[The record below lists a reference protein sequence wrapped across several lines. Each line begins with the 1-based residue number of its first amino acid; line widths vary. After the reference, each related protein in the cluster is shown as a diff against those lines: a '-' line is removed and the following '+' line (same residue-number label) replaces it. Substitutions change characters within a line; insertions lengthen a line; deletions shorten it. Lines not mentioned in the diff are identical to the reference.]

1 MSKIVDES
9 GLEHALD
16 RVSTSA
22 VYYSDS
28 SGDIITPNTRC
39 YTKAE
44 IDLKLED
51 IEQKKLNKAEY
62 DKTLEEVIKVTG
74 YADVEEFSKDKSYYK
89 GELVKRQEV
98 DKNGEIIY
106 RYYRFIQ
113 NHASS
118 EWIANDV
125 VESSFYQEL
134 MDMRSSSSEEVT
146 LVINSVPGL
155 NLSTY
160 QVNITIDGGITSY
173 PITSDPIVFNVE
185 KGKSYSISFPSIE
198 GYNSPDDVTLKALIN
213 QRLLVYNYTI
223 TPQNYETVTV
233 AAKITSGAN
242 LETNATIL
250 ESFVGKN
257 VYVTIDDT
265 ELQTYQLNSTLGC
278 TFNIEWGRT
287 YSVSFE
293 KVQGYLQIN
302 PTQNRVAAQAE
313 RLIPIVYEQYP
324 TEVLVYADDGT
335 TYTVEQFQKD
345 FYNSDTKTYNKDAI
359 AAKNFKAIL
368 ITNSTLQ
375 EKGAQFLLP
384 IKYTYNGTERYLH
397 KTLTGTSQAYISG
410 QWSTSQVEFDST
422 RLPYLN
428 SWNGT
433 TSMVFN
439 GETYQ
444 TAWRGDINTQIIG
457 QIIENSEGALKS
469 PAYNIVMNSSLT
481 INGKQYTPFLG
492 AIAQWKTM
500 YVSCYSTIQ
509 NIIAAVTSVAIDF
522 GGGFW
527 SSSQGSAAGA
537 WGLSNGSVDGDYKA
551 SSRNVVP
558 FFALSPQAV
567 ANY

>member
-28 SGDIITPNTRC
+28 SGDIIVPNTRC

-44 IDLKLED
+44 VDSKLED
-51 IEQKKLNKAEY
+51 LEQKKLDRAEY
-62 DKTLEEVIKVTG
+62 DKTLEEVIRVTG
-74 YADVEEFSKDKSYYK
+74 YADVEEFSKDKPYYK

-98 DKNGEIIY
+98 NENGEIIY

-146 LVINSVPGL
+146 LVINSIPGL
-155 NLSTY
+155 DLSTY

-173 PITSDPIVFNVE
+173 PITSDPIIFNVE

-242 LETNATIL
+242 LETNTTIL

-287 YSVSFE
+287 YSISFE

-324 TEVLVYADDGT
+324 TEVLIYADDGT
-335 TYTVEQFQKD
+335 TYTVEQFQTD
-345 FYNSDTKTYNKDAI
+345 FYNSDTKAYDKDAI

-375 EKGAQFLLP
+375 EKDAQFLLP

-410 QWSTSQVEFDST
+410 QWSPSQVEFDST
-422 RLPYLN
+422 RLPYLS

-433 TSMVFN
+433 TSMIFN

-492 AIAQWKTM
+492 AIAQWRTM

-509 NIIAAVTSVAIDF
+509 NIIAAVTSVAMDF
-522 GGGFW
+522 GGNFW
-527 SSSQGSAAGA
+527 SSSQSNATNA
-537 WGLSNGSVDGDYKA
+537 WRLLNGSPSYYLKTI
-551 SSRNVVP
+551 SFNVVP

-567 ANY
+567 ANS